1 MNNYF
6 MILNAWQ
13 DKIPSESVFG
23 LQKQLE
29 TQLKDADENA
39 LSQLSMIQLK
49 DPIIGLVLG
58 LFLGVFGADR
68 FYKGDIG
75 LGVAKLIL
83 TITFFGIIIS
93 GIWAIVDLFLVWQ
106 GIKRD
111 NFQKIMLNLSF
122 IRS

>member
-83 TITFFGIIIS
+83 TLTIFGIIIS
-93 GIWAIVDLFLVWQ
+93 WVWAIVDYFLVWQ

>member
-83 TITFFGIIIS
+83 TLTIFGIIIS